1 VGTTI
6 CGTDIANFSDPNAHL
21 SSRKFWTN
29 TAYARSL
36 HLPDGPYYVTV
47 QAINNVVHGGAM
59 VTTVCHSTPIMVDTT
74 PPYFTKGI
82 SDDDIVF
89 DEDFNLMALYY
100 STMDPKSKIKSIDFG
115 LGLTK
120 HDVDVRGYSSFE
132 YKEDRPFIVVKDLN
146 LASGEP
152 VWIRLQAKN
161 NGKFDNNIIIQ
172 LLCKKSLKIPKG

>member
-1 VGTTI
+1 
-6 CGTDIANFSDPNAHL
+6 
-21 SSRKFWTN
+21 
-29 TAYARSL
+29 
-36 HLPDGPYYVTV
+36 
-47 QAINNVVHGGAM
+47 VVHGGAM